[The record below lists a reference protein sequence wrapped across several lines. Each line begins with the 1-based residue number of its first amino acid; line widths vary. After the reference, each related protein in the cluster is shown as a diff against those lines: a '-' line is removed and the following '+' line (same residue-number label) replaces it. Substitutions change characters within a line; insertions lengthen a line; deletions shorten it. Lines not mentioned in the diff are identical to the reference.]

1 MFFLLSIL
9 RSPMDFCV
17 VELLMYFVH
26 NGIFH
31 MISRYDIH
39 RQRENT
45 HIFLIQHLG
54 AIGKQRTWVFI
65 HVHLDSLLC
74 MCRLGVRPSIRRF
87 YIFSFPP
94 RTLSTLSTKF
104 FFLHKRQPIIPI
116 FHILVTHHGRI
127 IQNVKS

>member
-54 AIGKQRTWVFI
+54 PIGKQRTWVFI
-65 HVHLDSLLC
+65 HVHLDSLLWSVC
-74 MCRLGVRPSIRRF
+74 VDWVCVLQFAVST
-87 YIFSFPP
+87 FSHFPQEHFPP
-94 RTLSTLSTKF
+94 SQLSFFSYINVSPLSPF
-104 FFLHKRQPIIPI
+104 FIY
-116 FHILVTHHGRI
+116 
-127 IQNVKS
+127 S